1 MYRIMWAPAALT
13 ELNAIWNGAPVSDD
27 QLLIWAVSDLT
38 FRLERDP
45 ENEGESRYHNMRV
58 TFSWPL
64 AVWFEVVGTDTV
76 WIYHIW
82 RHRRA

>member
-1 MYRIMWAPAALT
+1 MHRVIWAAAARA
-13 ELNAIWNGAPVSDD
+13 ELAAIWNAAPATDD
-27 QLLIWAVSDLT
+27 QLLIWAASDLT

-45 ENEGESRYHNMRV
+45 ENEGESRPNNMRV

-64 AVWFEVVGTDTV
+64 AIWFEVVSANTV

-82 RHRRA
+82 PY